1 MKDAIPD
8 RIAFHYYKETAIA
21 ATFRNNVAMTLYRA
35 RARLELVKNRH
46 FVRRQRDEFRESI
59 DECIGNRR
67 RRRRTSHF
75 RLLFAF
81 GFCIL
86 LARYGAGCGKSNSL
100 ARTTPRLG
108 KNDPVQRYCVRA
120 TY

>member
-75 RLLFAF
+75 PPPVRVWLL
-81 GFCIL
+81 
-86 LARYGAGCGKSNSL
+86 YL
-100 ARTTPRLG
+100 ARTLRGRLRQVKLIG
-108 KNDPVQRYCVRA
+108 PDNPQIGQK
-120 TY
+120 